1 MKNLCARED
10 GQTESKTAL
19 AARVPGSAFSCMFV
33 PAWSPSRDSLHLVVE
48 AYPDSIS
55 TVDHQPVVSSSLA
68 SELEVFSTSSETPA
82 SSDPRRFK
90 ALDWAGRLPLHIAVS
105 AAGDDRA
112 RPSNESRIDTIGQ
125 PWSV

>member
-1 MKNLCARED
+1 
-10 GQTESKTAL
+10 
-19 AARVPGSAFSCMFV
+19 MFV

-105 AAGDDRA
+105 AAGDIYDVVEA
-112 RPSNESRIDTIGQ
+112 MIEHDPPMSLGSIQ
-125 PWSV
+125 